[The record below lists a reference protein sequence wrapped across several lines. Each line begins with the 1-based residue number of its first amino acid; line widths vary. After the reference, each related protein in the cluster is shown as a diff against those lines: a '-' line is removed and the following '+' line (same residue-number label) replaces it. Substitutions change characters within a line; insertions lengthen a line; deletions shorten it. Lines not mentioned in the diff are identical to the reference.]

1 MAKNEWGKINIFHL
15 FNGEVGGSKKLQNLI
30 FFPNK
35 IKGRFK
41 IWPKM
46 NEEKLIFF
54 ICLTFSVPG
63 NWSFSYDL
71 GYFRKGGVLL
81 PGKCRQDPSAN
92 WTMETFSTDT
102 LSHNWYV
109 EVIQIWDVRVNQMCK
124 MQQFSQKDHF
134 FWEFS
139 RYDVGAAYIVPSD

>member
-1 MAKNEWGKINIFHL
+1 MQTSPCSEKV
-15 FNGEVGGSKKLQNLI
+15 NGEVGGSKKLQNFI

-35 IKGRFK
+35 IKRRFK

-71 GYFRKGGVLL
+71 GYFWEGGVLL
-81 PGKCRQDPSAN
+81 PGKCRQDQSAN
-92 WTMETFSTDT
+92 WTTETFATDT
-102 LSHNWYV
+102 LSHNWYL
-109 EVIQIWDVRVNQMCK
+109 EVIQIWDVRVNDMHKCSN
-124 MQQFSQKDHF
+124 FVHTEHF
-134 FWEFS
+134 FQNFQVPMW
-139 RYDVGAAYIVPSD
+139 AAPIIPSD